1 MGPPLPYPDLQ
12 GIRPGA
18 RIPAAPGRRGV
29 TQSCHP
35 APQAAGTI
43 TLTQPPPDRFESIAA
58 ALAARVEAIVGAAER
73 EAAAAQLDL
82 VAQRREA
89 EAEIRRYIAEVRA
102 RVEAQTE
109 QRIDRLR
116 RLTDGL
122 VTRAEEARAQL
133 EDLASE
139 LRRATLELEG
149 ERRMSAE
156 LFESPAPPA
165 AAPAPP
171 PVAAPDPAPPPPP
184 PPPSPPAASGPLA
197 PSPSPLAPPPWEQT
211 VSVPAPPP
219 APEPA
224 PAPEPEPEP
233 APAPFAGGEQPED
246 EPAPG
251 GPANARVVA
260 IQMAVAGASRGEVDS
275 QLRERFGIS
284 DTTPILDDVF
294 GESTDDSSRMSWG

>member
-1 MGPPLPYPDLQ
+1 MP
-12 GIRPGA
+12 
-18 RIPAAPGRRGV
+18 
-29 TQSCHP
+29 SCS
-35 APQAAGTI
+35 QAAGTI

-82 VAQRREA
+82 EAQRREA
-89 EAEIRRYIAEVRA
+89 ETEIRRYIAEARA

-149 ERRMSAE
+149 ERRVSAE
-156 LFESPAPPA
+156 LFESTAPIAP
-165 AAPAPP
+165 PAPP
-171 PVAAPDPAPPPPP
+171 PAAEPAPAAAPPPPP
-184 PPPSPPAASGPLA
+184 PPPTGG
-197 PSPSPLAPPPWEQT
+197 PLAPPPWEQT
-211 VSVPAPPP
+211 VSVPP
-219 APEPA
+219 PA
-224 PAPEPEPEP
+224 PAPEPPPAPAPEP
-233 APAPFAGGEQPED
+233 QPETPPAPFAGGEPPEA
-246 EPAPG
+246 EPSAPAG

-260 IQMAVAGASRGEVDS
+260 IQMAVAGASRGEVDA
-275 QLRERFGIS
+275 QLRERFGIA
-284 DTTPILDDVF
+284 DTAPILDDVF